1 MVKKYYDRHN
11 HEIIFIF
18 TIITLTIIVIT
29 ITIIIIILLSL
40 QVVLETYILYF
51 VSLYVELHCVI
62 KLSTRQL
69 AAGLVI
75 ESLRNVHIVTVC
87 ISKFISTLPFVD

>member
-18 TIITLTIIVIT
+18 TIITLTIVIT